1 MEIER
6 LFLRSRVLEVLF
18 GNLVNL
24 RPESFFSSSLAV
36 SSYPPKPL
44 SSSLALLDSS

>member
-18 GNLVNL
+18 GLL
-24 RPESFFSSSLAV
+24 LLLLLQQLQQKSLLPLLGLGSSGSEN
-36 SSYPPKPL
+36 
-44 SSSLALLDSS
+44 